1 MSTSIDQVSGKT
13 FDYIVVGGGTSGLV
27 LAVRLSE
34 DPTVSVLVL
43 EAGAANLDDPA
54 ILTPAA
60 FGSHFGKPEYDW
72 AFNTVAQDNCRGTSF
87 HWTRGK
93 GLGGSSAI
101 NFFFQFH
108 RPAKS
113 DIDAFEELGNRG
125 WNWDLLKK
133 YYMKWPLTVAYP
145 ITLSNFEKPYHEA
158 LQKLGI
164 NRAKEPFSGDTKG
177 TWLTP
182 VSIDPLERVRSYSAN
197 KYYQPNASR
206 VNLTV
211 LASAQVTKIILNKN
225 ADGTVTSTGVS
236 FVHDGRMYQTSVAK
250 EVIVSA
256 GAIMSPQIL
265 ELSGIGDKDVLQKVG
280 IDVVVDLPG
289 VGANV
294 QEHVYAGASYEVRQ
308 DTEDEYLTFD
318 CLRNPAE
325 LARQRELYKEG
336 KGVFGMS
343 VICMTFVPLSSIS
356 PDSKS
361 IQMALAASMQAGFAS
376 KKYPPALMKQYKVQ
390 LGHIHD
396 QEPSCEIVLSPRFT
410 SRPKLPEANKKYI
423 TIACLINHPF
433 SRGTVHVSSIDPLAH
448 PVIDPRYFD
457 EQYDILSFVELIKFS
472 RRLVQ
477 QEPLKSILTG
487 TEVNPGPEVQTD
499 EQIAEDYLKA
509 NCTTT
514 YHTVGSCSMLPL
526 QDLGVVDNK
535 LKVYHTTNIRVVD
548 LSIIPLHVGAHLQAT
563 AYALGEL
570 GADIIKGKVLSE
582 A

>member
-1 MSTSIDQVSGKT
+1 MVAAYRTRPVPGLVSGKT

-60 FGSHFGKPEYDW
+60 FGSHFGKSEYDW
-72 AFNTVAQDNCRGTSF
+72 AFNTVAQDNCHGTSF
-87 HWTRGK
+87 YWAR
-93 GLGGSSAI
+93 L
-101 NFFFQFH
+101 
-108 RPAKS
+108 PA
-113 DIDAFEELGNRG
+113 AFEELGNPG

-133 YYMKWPLTVAYP
+133 YYMKCEHFIPPGKKEDTTSFDLKEHGVDGPLTVAYP
-145 ITLSNFEKPYHEA
+145 ISLSNFEKPYHEA

-177 TWLTP
+177 IWLTP
-182 VSIDPLERVRSYSAN
+182 VSIDPIERVRSYSAN

-206 VNLTV
+206 VNLTI
-211 LASAQVTKIILNKN
+211 LASALVTKIISNKN

-236 FVHDGRMYQTSVAK
+236 FVHDGKTYQTSVAK

-256 GAIMSPQIL
+256 GAIMSPQ
-265 ELSGIGDKDVLQKVG
+265 V
-280 IDVVVDLPG
+280 
-289 VGANV
+289 
-294 QEHVYAGASYEVRQ
+294 
-308 DTEDEYLTFD
+308 
-318 CLRNPAE
+318 
-325 LARQRELYKEG
+325 
-336 KGVFGMS
+336 
-343 VICMTFVPLSSIS
+343 VPLSSIS

-361 IQMALAASMQAGFAS
+361 IQMTLAASMQAGFAS
-376 KKYPPALMKQYKVQ
+376 NKYPAALMKQYKVQ
-390 LGHIHD
+390 LDHIRD

-433 SRGTVHVSSIDPLAH
+433 SRGTIHVSSIDPLAH

-472 RRLVQ
+472 RRLVP

-499 EQIAEDYLKA
+499 EQIADYLKA

-514 YHTVGSCSMLPL
+514 YHTVWSCSLLPL

-535 LKVYHTTNIRVVD
+535 LKVYYTANIRVVD
-548 LSIIPLHVGAHLQAT
+548 LSIIPLHIGAHLQAT

-570 GADIIKGKVLSE
+570 GADIIKGKALSE

>member
-1 MSTSIDQVSGKT
+1 MLLLD
-13 FDYIVVGGGTSGLV
+13 
-27 LAVRLSE
+27 RSE
-34 DPTVSVLVL
+34 NYR
-43 EAGAANLDDPA
+43 GA
-54 ILTPAA
+54 
-60 FGSHFGKPEYDW
+60 S
-72 AFNTVAQDNCRGTSF
+72 FN
-87 HWTRGK
+87 WTRGK
-93 GLGGSSAI
+93 GLGGSAAI
-101 NFFFQFH
+101 NFFQFH

-113 DIDAFEELGNRG
+113 DIDAFEELGNPG

-133 YYMKWPLTVAYP
+133 YYMKCERFIPPEKQEDTMSFDLKEHGVDGPLTVAYP
-145 ITLSNFEKPYHEA
+145 ITLSNFEKPHHEA
-158 LQKLGI
+158 LKKLGI
-164 NRAKEPFSGDTKG
+164 NRFSGDTKG

-182 VSIDPLERVRSYSAN
+182 VSIDPIERVRSYSAN

-206 VNLTV
+206 INLTI
-211 LASAQVTKIILNKN
+211 LASAQVAKIISNKN

-236 FVHDGRMYQTSVAK
+236 FIHDGKMYETSVAK

-265 ELSGIGDKDVLQKVG
+265 ELSGIGDKDLLQKAG
-280 IDVVVDLPG
+280 IDVIVDLPG

-318 CLRNPAE
+318 CLRNPTE

-343 VICMTFVPLSSIS
+343 VICMTFIPLSSIS
-356 PDSKS
+356 PDAKT

-376 KKYPPALMKQYKVQ
+376 KKYLPALMKQYEVQ
-390 LGHIHD
+390 LDHIRD

-433 SRGTVHVSSIDPLAH
+433 SRGTIHVSSADPLTH

-457 EQYDILSFVELIKFS
+457 EQYDLLSFVELIKLS

-477 QEPLKSILTG
+477 QEPLKNILTG

-499 EQIAEDYLKA
+499 EQIADYLKA

-526 QDLGVVDNK
+526 QDSGVVDTK
-535 LKVYHTTNIRVVD
+535 LRVYHTTNIRVVD
-548 LSIIPLHVGAHLQAT
+548 LSIIPLHIGAHLQAT
-563 AYALGEL
+563 AYALGEF
-570 GADIIKGKVLSE
+570 GADIISGKVLSE